1 MSDHTFDRD
10 AAIGA
15 SAPWIEPEIG
25 VRLTEEAREYER
37 RLCEKESRKTAGGFA
52 ATFRELLSRGG
63 VHFGRSPV
71 DTRGDVGE
79 LIEIPGRGVFRRI
92 YVTDHPGRA
101 GIKTIVLIRWKLHW
115 NPPSDDYTATCEFYA
130 PRQLTM
136 RECALFRASDSPP
149 SQEPFDEFE
158 TAMQERRV
166 AFPRD
171 AISDFGP
178 KAATVDLLLAVCN
191 EVGAAHGFT
200 AKFAA
205 RELVRPIFRKLG
217 VER

>member
-10 AAIGA
+10 AATGA

-37 RLCEKESRKTAGGFA
+37 RLCHEESRRAAGGYVA
-52 ATFRELLSRGG
+52 RFRELLSRYGC
-63 VHFGRSPV
+63 SPV
-71 DTRGDVGE
+71 DMQDDIGE
-79 LIEIPGRGVFRRI
+79 LVVVPGRGAFRRI

-101 GIKTIVLIRWKLHW
+101 GVETIVLIRWKSHYS
-115 NPPSDDYTATCEFYA
+115 PSSDDYTATCEFYA

-136 RECALFRASDSPP
+136 RETSPWLHDASEAPVMP
-149 SQEPFDEFE
+149 GHPDEFE

-205 RELVRPIFRKLG
+205 RELVRPIFRRLG